1 MSLVLHRAVVVLPVV
16 NPAPVEPPGVSGD
29 INTMLGYLMWAGG
42 IVCFISLVIVG
53 IVFMLNA
60 TGRIGGAGA
69 EEIVGRVGWL
79 VLGSGVLGGASAIGY
94 ALTGV

>member
-1 MSLVLHRAVVVLPVV
+1 M
-16 NPAPVEPPGVSGD
+16 SGD